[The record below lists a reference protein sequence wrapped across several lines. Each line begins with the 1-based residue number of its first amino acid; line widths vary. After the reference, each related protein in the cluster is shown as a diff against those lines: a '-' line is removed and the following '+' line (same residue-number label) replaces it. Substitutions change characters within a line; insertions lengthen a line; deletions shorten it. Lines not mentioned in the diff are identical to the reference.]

1 MTPTA
6 IGDGTA
12 PSRARIVAAFATVYV
27 VWGSTYLAI
36 KYAIA
41 TIPPFLMAGSRF
53 LLAGALLYVFTL
65 RDGGPAPTR
74 RQWVNASV
82 IGVLLLGLGNGGV
95 VWAELLVPSGLA
107 ALLVAAMPVWM
118 VLFEAVRPGGRR
130 PTALVVSGIALGLL
144 GQVVLVNPFSH
155 GPASQSVSLVGVAAL
170 LIATMSWAVGSIRA
184 RLVELPASRV
194 RTTAMEMLAGGA
206 ALLVVGAAVGE
217 VPQFFAVRPSA
228 ASVAAWL
235 YLVVFGSL
243 LAFTAFVWLNA
254 TVAPARAAT
263 YAYVNPVVAVGLGW
277 LLLGEPVTIRTAIAA
292 VIILGAVLVINV
304 AGARAPTRSAATARE
319 RREDTGDAAAPC
331 AARLQPDG

>member
-6 IGDGTA
+6 AGASPA
-12 PSRARIVAAFATVYV
+12 PSRARMVAAFATVYI
-27 VWGSTYLAI
+27 VWGSPYLAI

-53 LLAGALLYVFTL
+53 LLAGALLYAFAL
-65 RDGGPAPTR
+65 RGGGPAPTR
-74 RQWVNASV
+74 RQWLNASV
-82 IGVLLLGLGNGGV
+82 IGILLLGLGNGGV

-118 VLFEAVRPGGRR
+118 VLFEALRPEGRR
-130 PTALVVSGIALGLL
+130 PTALVVAGIMLGLF
-144 GQVVLVNPFSH
+144 GQAVLVGPSSH
-155 GPASQSVSLVGVAAL
+155 GAGSQSVSLVGVAAL
-170 LIATMSWAVGSIRA
+170 LIATMSWAAGSIRA
-184 RLVELPASRV
+184 RLVDLPASRV

-217 VPQFFAVRPSA
+217 VPQFLSVRPST
-228 ASVAAWL
+228 ASIAAWL

-263 YAYVNPVVAVGLGW
+263 YAYVNPIVAVGLGW
-277 LLLGEPVTIRTAIAA
+277 LLLGEPVTSRTVVAA

-304 AGARAPTRSAATARE
+304 AGSRAPARSAKAPPESRTE
-319 RREDTGDAAAPC
+319 TGDATAPC
-331 AARLQPDG
+331 TARLQPDG

>member
-1 MTPTA
+1 MTPSATA
-6 IGDGTA
+6 ASPA
-12 PSRARIVAAFATVYV
+12 PSRARIVAAFATVYI

-53 LLAGALLYVFTL
+53 LLAGALLYAFSL
-65 RDGGPAPTR
+65 RGGDPAPTR
-74 RQWVNASV
+74 RQWLNASV
-82 IGVLLLGLGNGGV
+82 IGILLLGLGNGGV

-118 VLFEAVRPGGRR
+118 VLFEALRPEGRR
-130 PTALVVSGIALGLL
+130 PTALVVAGIALGLF

-155 GPASQSVSLVGVAAL
+155 GPGSQSVSLVGVAAL
-170 LIATMSWAVGSIRA
+170 LIATMSWAAGSIRA
-184 RLVELPASRV
+184 RLVDLPASRV

-206 ALLVVGAAVGE
+206 GLLVVGAAVGE
-217 VPQFFAVRPSA
+217 VPQFLSVRPSA
-228 ASVAAWL
+228 ESIAAWL

-254 TVAPARAAT
+254 TVAPTRAAT

-277 LLLGEPVTIRTAIAA
+277 LLLGEPVTARTAVAA

-304 AGARAPTRSAATARE
+304 AGSRAPRGAAKAAPEPRGE
-319 RREDTGDAAAPC
+319 TGDTAAPC
-331 AARLQPDG
+331 TARLQPDG